1 MRIRALAAVALAA
14 ALLVTGVAQAQ
25 QDAPWLH
32 IRVTEEGEN
41 GTRVAVN
48 LPVSL
53 VQVFADIAEQE
64 IERELSGDGSRIDF
78 DMDGHDIQ
86 IADVRRAW
94 TELRDAGD
102 ADFVEVEE
110 GDEYVKISRAADKI
124 VIEFDERDDSSSGRV
139 EVPVSVVDALL
150 SGEGEQINLR
160 AAIDEMISSAAGGEI
175 VFVENG
181 DTTVRIWIE

>member
-1 MRIRALAAVALAA
+1 MRNRALTAVALAA
-14 ALLVTGVAQAQ
+14 ALLVTGAAQAQ

-32 IRVTEEGEN
+32 IRVTEEGED
-41 GTRVAVN
+41 GSRVAVN

-53 VQVFADIAEQE
+53 VQVFADIAEKE
-64 IERELSGDGSRIDF
+64 IQKELSGDGSRIDF
-78 DMDGHDIQ
+78 DDHDIQ
-86 IADVRRAW
+86 IADLRRAW

-124 VIEFDERDDSSSGRV
+124 VIEFDESDGDSNGRV

-150 SGEGEQINLR
+150 SGEGEQINIR
-160 AAIDEMISSAAGGEI
+160 AALDEMISSATDGEI
-175 VFVENG
+175 VFIQDG